1 MKMDKTY
8 QKWLRCGPDLG
19 PVGVENREDNTP
31 YFCTPRG
38 ASIFGWAGA
47 DGVHF
52 CFVRGFGGMVFAV
65 DPTNG
70 TRKYVHPLAR
80 DFADFLRLLLACGD
94 AAALW
99 QAWMWDEKQFDAFL
113 RENTPAEA
121 QRALLSEVAERFR
134 LTPMERPWA
143 YMKELQAAFDCDRI
157 KYTDDVRG
165 HGPRREARAARV
177 EGRF

>member
-31 YFCTPRG
+31 YCCTPRG

-65 DPTNG
+65 DPANG
-70 TRKYVHPLAR
+70 ARKYVHPLAR
-80 DFADFLRLLLACGD
+80 DFADFLRLLLACGG

-99 QAWMWDEKQFDAFL
+99 QAWMWDETQFDAFL
-113 RENTPAEA
+113 RENTPAKE

-134 LTPMERPWA
+134 LTPMERP
-143 YMKELQAAFDCDRI
+143 
-157 KYTDDVRG
+157 
-165 HGPRREARAARV
+165 
-177 EGRF
+177 GRT